1 MIQDTQRQTC
11 RGFVVSG
18 RVQGVGFRAATRE
31 TARGLGLSGWVRNR
45 SDGCVEGVAL
55 GQAGPL
61 DKLVAWLHEGPG
73 AAQVESVWYSDAVED
88 QTLGSVFEI
97 R

>member
-18 RVQGVGFRAATRE
+18 RVQGVGFRAATRDQ
-31 TARGLGLSGWVRNR
+31 ARRLGLTGWVRNR

-55 GQAGPL
+55 GQTAPL
-61 DKLVAWLHEGPG
+61 DTLVEWLHQGP
-73 AAQVESVWYSDAVED
+73 AAARVESVWFSDAVED
-88 QTLGSVFEI
+88 DSLGGGFEI

>member
-1 MIQDTQRQTC
+1 MIQDTNRRTC

-31 TARGLGLSGWVRNR
+31 TAQRLELAGWVRNR
-45 SDGCVEGVAL
+45 SDGCVEGVAF
-55 GQAGPL
+55 GT
-61 DKLVAWLHEGPG
+61 
-73 AAQVESVWYSDAVED
+73 AAQLEPFTEWLNQGPAMARVDSVWHSDAVED
-88 QTLGSVFEI
+88 DTLSTGFEI